1 MNFEYQEEL
10 TSGVISTA
18 IGLTAT
24 YAVSLA
30 IPTSDLQWTLTAVG
44 FASFFSGFFSRYYGE
59 R

>member
-44 FASFFSGFFSRYYGE
+44 FASFFSGFFSRYYDE